1 VTRKAQQ
8 VHDKAVKSEHKM
20 AQALSEARHKH
31 ELAVASENKAM
42 NDFSVRLVVVITYQ
56 SYTPSL
62 PTMSPAIFSLIR
74 SLDAP
79 ETPSGGP

>member
-1 VTRKAQQ
+1 M
-8 VHDKAVKSEHKM
+8 HDKAVKGEHKA

-62 PTMSPAIFSLIR
+62 PTLRRLFQLIR
-74 SLDAP
+74 SSDAP